1 MSADP
6 LYKPI
11 RFLHNL
17 GVFCFVYFL
26 LYNAFIV
33 ISYLAWA
40 FGFNHILI
48 FEDLDFISVAIF
60 YFFTFIEFIVV
71 HILIILIVFLNWI
84 FIFWLLIIIFVPFII
99 IIPIPIIPFV
109 FILPLKPL
117 LLAIIPPFKT
127 LTDLGTLPT
136 LNRIFNRMF
145 SEQMFTNFFNY
156 FFYETMKD
164 LKNYLADYI
173 NQVFNDVF
181 GDQIGGFFNVQEDTV
196 DNSQNMKN
204 LEEVDN
210 PEDVKTY
217 NDYKNL
223 HSVKSASEQI
233 DYETQLCINMKQKF
247 KLYNSEYLDEVSTD
261 IDNSYS
267 PYSEC
272 YAKAIK
278 SYLKTNIK

>member
-6 LYKPI
+6 LIKPI
-11 RFLHNL
+11 TFLHNL
-17 GVFCFVYFL
+17 IILCFVYFL
-26 LYNAFIV
+26 LYNAFHLF
-33 ISYLAWA
+33 SYVSWA

-48 FEDLDFISVAIF
+48 FEDLDFLSTAIF
-60 YFFTFIEFIVV
+60 YFFSFIEFIVV
-71 HILIILIVFLNWI
+71 HIIIILIVTLHWI

-99 IIPIPIIPFV
+99 IIPIPIIPFI

-136 LNRIFNRMF
+136 LNRIFSRIF
-145 SEQMFTNFFNY
+145 DERTFRSFVSFFL
-156 FFYETMKD
+156 YEGAID
-164 LKNYLADYI
+164 VSNYLAHYS
-173 NQVFNDVF
+173 NQAFTDLF
-181 GDQIGGFFNVQEDTV
+181 GDSIGNYFIVKEDTV

-204 LEEVDN
+204 LENIDDPADIKKYDEYK
-210 PEDVKTY
+210 KTE
-217 NDYKNL
+217 
-223 HSVKSASEQI
+223 SVKSASEQI
-233 DYETQLCINMKQKF
+233 DYETQLCVNMRQKF

-261 IDNSYS
+261 IENSYS